1 MIKNVIFRNRKKNII
16 FDRVWKLR
24 FLHSPGN
31 SKFSG
36 NRCYRWGPSVR
47 DFYFFNFWLL
57 EIVIKI
63 KSKNIQLS
71 IFLSF
76 FELDLFSRNWPS
88 SWSRDL
94 NQSRDAVLESPA
106 EIILVRVTR
115 DQKRK
120 YQIFDLTLIVIVAK
134 GTNPKSKCSTITVTS
149 SCLIFWAYNEQQM
162 TQLVP

>member
-1 MIKNVIFRNRKKNII
+1 MIKNVIFRNRKKHCFRSNWKFCIFREILKFQGIHAII
-16 FDRVWKLR
+16 EFQVFR
-24 FLHSPGN
+24 FL
-31 SKFSG
+31 
-36 NRCYRWGPSVR
+36 
-47 DFYFFNFWLL
+47 FFLNFWRL
-57 EIVIKI
+57 EILIKI
-63 KSKNIQLS
+63 ESKNIQLS
-71 IFLSF
+71 LFLSF

-88 SWSRDL
+88 SWSRDM

-149 SCLIFWAYNEQQM
+149 SCLIFWAYNEPQM
-162 TQLVP
+162 TQLES